1 MSASADEEPGM
12 ATDTSHRPF
21 LDQALEAYRA
31 GAKAWSRDGLL
42 SGLVLLF
49 AGVFVV
55 QPFLDWSEQGR
66 TVTGE
71 REEVRRTQER
81 VVAGERGIGGL
92 LGALDEA
99 RAAAAATA
107 ETLAADLS
115 HRLRRFADLA
125 RRLDEPLAPPAPEPT
140 PTGGEP
146 NSPAQW
152 PQANFPGA
160 AIAQQFALPPEL
172 RPELLAPPLLAEPA
186 DALREEFGL
195 TAEDLEQFRRGFA
208 EGAGSSAWQIASAT
222 SERVFRREIERS
234 YGELERRV
242 GARLAAV
249 REDLADGLAELRS
262 VTELGSTL
270 PAPEQLLPQTTVV
283 RLPSEDELFRTVA
296 GKAEA
301 FRGVGLYEVNLN
313 LDAASA
319 PLHRAAVLLTE
330 ASDRL
335 EGQQA
340 ALEQQRVA
348 IEGELRSLDDRL
360 ATIRGKLGGLGA
372 PLQWLAIDTA
382 SFVLLYPTLIALAA
396 LWLAVR
402 YRRLDDLGARLEA
415 GYRELGIADRDVRLA
430 LYIPDAAL
438 GRLQDPTAG
447 SGRIGR
453 WLRPLLALALA
464 LGLGLLS
471 LWILRAA
478 GSPGWGWSAP
488 PLLLGVLASW
498 LMLRARPPRTDVLPP
513 APG

>member
-1 MSASADEEPGM
+1 M
-12 ATDTSHRPF
+12 ATSTSHRPF

-31 GAKAWSRDGLL
+31 GAKAWSRDVLL
-42 SGLVLLF
+42 SGLALLF

-55 QPFLDWSEQGR
+55 QPFLDWSRQDRE
-66 TVTGE
+66 VAGE
-71 REEVRRTQER
+71 REQVRQTQER

-92 LGALDEA
+92 LGALAEA
-99 RAAAAATA
+99 RAAAATTA

-115 HRLRRFADLA
+115 QRLRRFADLA
-125 RRLDEPLAPPAPEPT
+125 RRLDERRALPAPEPT
-140 PTGGEP
+140 PPGGDP
-146 NSPAQW
+146 ASPVQW
-152 PQANFPGA
+152 PQTNFPGA
-160 AIAQQFALPPEL
+160 AIAQQSAMPPQAL
-172 RPELLAPPLLAEPA
+172 PELLAPPLLAEPA
-186 DALREEFGL
+186 GALREEFDL

-208 EGAGSSAWQIASAT
+208 EGAGSSAWQTASAT

-242 GARLAAV
+242 GAQLASV
-249 REDLADGLAELRS
+249 REDLAKGLAELRA

-270 PAPEQLLPQTTVV
+270 PEPEQLLPKATVV

-301 FRGVGLYEVNLN
+301 FRGVGLYQVNLN

-319 PLHRAAVLLTE
+319 PLHRAAALLTE
-330 ASDRL
+330 ASGRL
-335 EGQQA
+335 EGQRA
-340 ALEQQRVA
+340 ALERQRA
-348 IEGELRSLDDRL
+348 GIERELQALDDRL
-360 ATIRGKLGGLGA
+360 ATIRGELGGLGA

-382 SFVLLYPTLIALAA
+382 SFVLLYPTLVALAA

-415 GYRELGIADRDVRLA
+415 GYRELGIADREIRLA

-438 GRLQDPTAG
+438 GRLQDPAAG

-453 WLRPLLALALA
+453 WLRVLLALALA
-464 LGLGLLS
+464 LGLGLLG

-478 GSPGWGWSAP
+478 ASPGWGWSAP
-488 PLLLGVLASW
+488 PLLLGVLACW
-498 LMLRARPPRTDVLPP
+498 LMLRGRPPRTGVLPP

>member
-1 MSASADEEPGM
+1 M
-12 ATDTSHRPF
+12 ATSTSHRPF

-31 GAKAWSRDGLL
+31 GAKAWSRDVLL
-42 SGLVLLF
+42 SGLALLF

-55 QPFLDWSEQGR
+55 QPFLDWSRQDREVAGAREQ
-66 TVTGE
+66 
-71 REEVRRTQER
+71 VRQTQER

-92 LGALDEA
+92 LGALGEA
-99 RAAAAATA
+99 RAAAATTA

-115 HRLRRFADLA
+115 QRLRRFADLA
-125 RRLDEPLAPPAPEPT
+125 RRLDERQAPPAPEPT
-140 PTGGEP
+140 PPGGDP
-146 NSPAQW
+146 VSPGQW

-160 AIAQQFALPPEL
+160 AIAQQSALPPGH
-172 RPELLAPPLLAEPA
+172 RPELLAPPLLAAPA
-186 DALREEFGL
+186 TALREEFGL
-195 TAEDLEQFRRGFA
+195 TVEDLEQFRRGFA
-208 EGAGSSAWQIASAT
+208 EGAGSGAWQIASAT
-222 SERVFRREIERS
+222 SERVFKREIERS

-242 GARLAAV
+242 GAQLAAV
-249 REDLADGLAELRS
+249 REDLAKGLAELRAA
-262 VTELGSTL
+262 TELGSTL
-270 PAPEQLLPQTTVV
+270 PEPEQLLPKATVV

-301 FRGVGLYEVNLN
+301 FRGVGLYQVNLN

-319 PLHRAAVLLTE
+319 PLHRAAALLTE
-330 ASDRL
+330 ASGRL
-335 EGQQA
+335 EGQRA
-340 ALEQQRVA
+340 ALERQRA
-348 IEGELRSLDDRL
+348 GIERELQALDDRL
-360 ATIRGKLGGLGA
+360 ATIRGELGGLGA

-382 SFVLLYPTLIALAA
+382 SFVLLYPTLVALAA

-402 YRRLDDLGARLEA
+402 YRRLDDLAARLEA

-447 SGRIGR
+447 SGRSGR

-464 LGLGLLS
+464 LALGLLS

-488 PLLLGVLASW
+488 PLLLGVLACW
-498 LMLRARPPRTDVLPP
+498 LMLRARPPRTSVLPP

>member
-1 MSASADEEPGM
+1 M
-12 ATDTSHRPF
+12 AIDTSHRPF
-21 LDQALEAYRA
+21 LDQALETYRA
-31 GAKAWSRDGLL
+31 GAKAWSRDVLL

-66 TVTGE
+66 TVAGG
-71 REEVRRTQER
+71 REQLRQTQER

-92 LGALDEA
+92 LGALGEA
-99 RAAAAATA
+99 RAAAATTA

-115 HRLRRFADLA
+115 QRLRRFADLA
-125 RRLDEPLAPPAPEPT
+125 RGLDERLAPPALELTPPGRDPT
-140 PTGGEP
+140 
-146 NSPAQW
+146 SPMQW

-160 AIAQQFALPPEL
+160 AMAQQFALPPEL
-172 RPELLAPPLLAEPA
+172 LAPALLAEPA
-186 DALREEFGL
+186 EALRDEFAL
-195 TAEDLEQFRRGFA
+195 TAEDVEQFRRGFA

-242 GARLAAV
+242 GAQLAAV
-249 REDLADGLAELRS
+249 REDLAEGLAELTTT
-262 VTELGSTL
+262 VAGLGSTL
-270 PAPEQLLPQTTVV
+270 PEPEQLLPPTTVV

-319 PLHRAAVLLTE
+319 PLHRAAALLTD

-335 EGQQA
+335 EGQRA
-340 ALEQQRVA
+340 ALEQQGAA
-348 IEGELRSLDDRL
+348 IEGELHALDDRL
-360 ATIRGKLGGLGA
+360 ATIRGELGGLGA

-382 SFVLLYPTLIALAA
+382 SFVLLYPTLVALAA

-402 YRRLDDLGARLEA
+402 YRRLDDLGARLKA
-415 GYRELGIADRDVRLA
+415 GYRELGIAERDVRLA

-447 SGRIGR
+447 SGRTGR
-453 WLRPLLALALA
+453 WLQPLLALALA
-464 LGLGLLS
+464 LGLGLLC
-471 LWILRAA
+471 LWILRTAE
-478 GSPGWGWSAP
+478 SPGWGWSAP
-488 PLLLGVLASW
+488 PLLLGALACW
-498 LMLRARPPRTDVLPP
+498 LMLRARPPRTGVLPP

>member
-1 MSASADEEPGM
+1 M
-12 ATDTSHRPF
+12 AMDTSHRPF
-21 LDQALEAYRA
+21 LDQALDAYRA

-42 SGLVLLF
+42 SGLALLF

-66 TVTGE
+66 SVAEE

-81 VVAGERGIGGL
+81 VIAGERGIAGL
-92 LGALDEA
+92 LGALDQA
-99 RAAAAATA
+99 RAAAATSA

-115 HRLRRFADLA
+115 QRLRRFAELA
-125 RRLDEPLAPPAPEPT
+125 RGLDERLAPPAPELIP
-140 PTGGEP
+140 PGGEP

-160 AIAQQFALPPEL
+160 TMAQQFALP
-172 RPELLAPPLLAEPA
+172 PELLAPPLLAEPA
-186 DALREEFGL
+186 AALREEFGL
-195 TAEDLEQFRRGFA
+195 TAEDVEQFRRGFA
-208 EGAGSSAWQIASAT
+208 EGADSGAWQIASAT
-222 SERVFRREIERS
+222 SEQVFKREIERS

-242 GARLAAV
+242 GAELAVA
-249 REDLADGLAELRS
+249 REHLADGLAELATS
-262 VTELGSTL
+262 VAELGSTL
-270 PAPEQLLPQTTVV
+270 PEPEQLLPRATVV

-319 PLHRAAVLLTE
+319 PLHRAAALLTD

-335 EGQQA
+335 EGQRA
-340 ALEQQRVA
+340 ALERQRVA
-348 IEGELRSLDDRL
+348 IEGELHALDDRL
-360 ATIRGKLGGLGA
+360 ATIRGELGGLGA

-382 SFVLLYPTLIALAA
+382 SFVLLYPTLVALAA

-415 GYRELGIADRDVRLA
+415 GYRELGIADREIRLA
-430 LYIPDAAL
+430 LYIPEAAL

-447 SGRIGR
+447 SGRVGR
-453 WLRPLLALALA
+453 WLRLLLALALA

-478 GSPGWGWSAP
+478 GTAGWLWSAP
-488 PLLLGVLASW
+488 PLLLGALACW
-498 LMLRARPPRTDVLPP
+498 LMLRARPPGTGVLPE

>member
-1 MSASADEEPGM
+1 M

-42 SGLVLLF
+42 SGLALLF

-66 TVTGE
+66 SVAEE

-81 VVAGERGIGGL
+81 VIAGERGIGGL
-92 LGALDEA
+92 LGALDQA
-99 RAAAAATA
+99 RAAAATSA

-115 HRLRRFADLA
+115 QRLRRFAELA
-125 RRLDEPLAPPAPEPT
+125 RRLDEHLAPPAPEPT
-140 PTGGEP
+140 PPGGEP

-160 AIAQQFALPPEL
+160 AMAQQFALPPDF

-234 YGELERRV
+234 YGELERRI
-242 GARLAAV
+242 GAQLAAV
-249 REDLADGLAELRS
+249 REDLAEGLGELATT
-262 VTELGSTL
+262 VAELGSTL
-270 PAPEQLLPQTTVV
+270 PEPEQLLPKATVV

-319 PLHRAAVLLTE
+319 PLHRAAALLTD

-335 EGQQA
+335 EGQRA
-340 ALEQQRVA
+340 ALEQQRAA
-348 IEGELRSLDDRL
+348 IEGELRALDDHL
-360 ATIRGKLGGLGA
+360 ATIRGELGGLGA

-382 SFVLLYPTLIALAA
+382 SFVLLYPTLVALAA

-430 LYIPDAAL
+430 LYIPEAAL

-447 SGRIGR
+447 SGTIGR

-464 LGLGLLS
+464 LGLGLLTF
-471 LWILRAA
+471 WILRAA

-488 PLLLGVLASW
+488 PLLLGGLACW
-498 LMLRARPPRTDVLPP
+498 LMLRGRPPRTGVPPP